1 MNAVVHVV
9 DDDPGV
15 LTALGRCLK
24 ADGLDVT
31 LSASP
36 HEFLTRYDP
45 ARGGCVV
52 LDLNMPGMDGL
63 ALQRLLGD
71 TGQAPTLI
79 FVSATADVSSCAS
92 AMRAGAL
99 DFLTKPV
106 DDEVLLAAVRHG
118 IGVDADIRLRRR
130 GEQVAEQRYSALTP
144 RERQVLPHII
154 AGRLNKQ
161 IAADLGISLKTTKV
175 HRSRI
180 MQKFGVRSVAELV
193 RLAERVHVMPT
204 PSPSP
209 CPRW

>member
-9 DDDPGV
+9 DDDPDV

-24 ADGLDVT
+24 SDGLEVT

-36 HEFLTRYDP
+36 NEFLSHYDP
-45 ARGGCVV
+45 AMGGCIV

-71 TGQAPTLI
+71 SGGAPALI
-79 FVSATADVSSCAS
+79 FVSASADVPSCAT

-106 DDEVLLAAVRHG
+106 DVEVLLAAVRRG
-118 IGVDADIRLRRR
+118 IDRDADARHRRC
-130 GEQVAEQRYSALTP
+130 GEQLALQHYNALTP
-144 RERQVLPHII
+144 RERQVLPHIL

-180 MQKFGVRSVAELV
+180 MHKFGVRSVAALV
-193 RLAERVHVMPT
+193 RHAEQAHVASAFPD
-204 PSPSP
+204 PSA
-209 CPRW
+209 

>member
-24 ADGLDVT
+24 AEGLEVT

-36 HEFLTRYDP
+36 NEFLTRYDP
-45 ARGGCVV
+45 ALGGCVV

-71 TGQAPTLI
+71 SGEAPPLI
-79 FVSATADVSSCAS
+79 FVSATADVSSCAT

-106 DDEVLLAAVRHG
+106 DVEVLLAAVRRG
-118 IGVDADIRLRRR
+118 IDHDVDARARRL
-130 GEQVAEQRYSALTP
+130 GEQLVMQHYNALTP

-180 MQKFGVRSVAELV
+180 MHKFGVRSVAALV
-193 RLAERVHVMPT
+193 RQAEQAHVIT
-204 PSPSP
+204 
-209 CPRW
+209 CAF

>member
-9 DDDPGV
+9 DDDPDV

-24 ADGLDVT
+24 ADGLEVS

-36 HEFLTRYDP
+36 REFLLRYDP
-45 ARGGCVV
+45 ALEGCVV

-63 ALQRLLGD
+63 ALQRLLGEA
-71 TGQAPTLI
+71 GQAPPMI
-79 FVSATADVSSCAS
+79 FVSATSDVSSCAS

-106 DDEVLLAAVRHG
+106 DAEVLLAAVRRG
-118 IGVDADIRLRRR
+118 IGVDADVRLRRS
-130 GEQVAEQRYSALTP
+130 GERLAEQCYSALTP

-161 IAADLGISLKTTKV
+161 VAADLGISLKTTKV

-180 MQKFGVRSVAELV
+180 MQKFGVRSVAALV
-193 RLAERVHVMPT
+193 RLAERAHVMAEAG
-204 PSPSP
+204 
-209 CPRW
+209 

>member
-1 MNAVVHVV
+1 MNTVVHVV

-24 ADGLDVT
+24 ADGLEVT

-36 HEFLTRYDP
+36 NEFLTRYDP
-45 ARGGCVV
+45 ALGGCVV

-71 TGQAPTLI
+71 SGQAPPLI
-79 FVSATADVSSCAS
+79 FVSATADVSSCAT

-106 DDEVLLAAVRHG
+106 DVEVLLAAVRRG
-118 IGVDADIRLRRR
+118 IDHDASTRTRRL
-130 GEQVAEQRYSALTP
+130 GEQLAVQRYNALTP

-161 IAADLGISLKTTKV
+161 IAADLGISLKTTEV

-180 MQKFGVRSVAELV
+180 MHKFGVRSVAALV
-193 RLAERVHVMPT
+193 RQAEQAHVVT
-204 PSPSP
+204 
-209 CPRW
+209 CAF